1 MHNLRGAAG
10 GNTDHPRG
18 GRGRHQECWTD
29 ALFSES
35 TLQFLPATR
44 SADLARVPQVTTRRR
59 GYTDASSTRRVR
71 ALASPMEARHR
82 MTLWGSV
89 DTHWIAVHQVTGD
102 GRHLFFSGRFRLP
115 KTVCWICQNAS
126 SSQSP
131 AVVASVV
138 PRFITFGTTQFHRF
152 GTTQR
157 RPRWL
162 RTNGVF
168 GSGHACRE
176 LFVVSQIRRVQIRRR
191 QTR

>member
-1 MHNLRGAAG
+1 VVAVDIRSDGPTPFFRNLLCSFY
-10 GNTDHPRG
+10 P
-18 GRGRHQECWTD
+18 
-29 ALFSES
+29 
-35 TLQFLPATR
+35 P
-44 SADLARVPQVTTRRR
+44 RVPPTWHGYRRSLHAA
-59 GYTDASSTRRVR
+59 ASSTRRVR